1 MPRLP
6 RLLALLLIAP
16 LLTGLLVA
24 CGDDGDEKEP
34 TATAPAAEETAT
46 EAPPTTPEATEPEPT
61 DTSAGL
67 IPFDSVH
74 YVVDLE
80 ITIAQP
86 GEAEETFI
94 SGQVEGDYVAPD
106 SHAFTNT
113 FEFGGLSG
121 TEEIVIIGDDA
132 WIREGQG
139 DWTATSR
146 LASEIA
152 DTIDLTSADPGFLS
166 ATDLA
171 EGISALDS
179 EAESINGVQTRRYH
193 IPREAIET
201 LSEILGE
208 DFLADTAGLEDFE
221 MTVWLDE
228 ETDGL
233 VRAELT
239 ATASPDIFGDDAGF
253 NLAENATVTIS
264 MTIDVTQINDPDIE
278 IEPPV

>member
-1 MPRLP
+1 M
-6 RLLALLLIAP
+6 
-16 LLTGLLVA
+16 
-24 CGDDGDEKEP
+24 
-34 TATAPAAEETAT
+34 
-46 EAPPTTPEATEPEPT
+46 PPTTPEATEPEPT
-61 DTSAGL
+61 ESAGL
-67 IPFDSVH
+67 IPFDSLH

-152 DTIDLTSADPGFLS
+152 DTIP
-166 ATDLA
+166 
-171 EGISALDS
+171 
-179 EAESINGVQTRRYH
+179 RRPSRPS
-193 IPREAIET
+193 PR
-201 LSEILGE
+201 S
-208 DFLADTAGLEDFE
+208 
-221 MTVWLDE
+221 
-228 ETDGL
+228 
-233 VRAELT
+233 
-239 ATASPDIFGDDAGF
+239 
-253 NLAENATVTIS
+253 
-264 MTIDVTQINDPDIE
+264 
-278 IEPPV
+278 

>member
-1 MPRLP
+1 MPRFP
-6 RLLALLLIAP
+6 RLLALLIVAP
-16 LLTGLLVA
+16 LLAALVAA

-61 DTSAGL
+61 ESAGL
-67 IPFDSVH
+67 IPFDSLH

-86 GEAEETFI
+86 GEADETFI
-94 SGQVEGDYVAPD
+94 SGQIEGDYVAPD
-106 SHAFTNT
+106 SHAFSNT

-146 LASEIA
+146 LAPEIVN
-152 DTIDLTSADPGFLS
+152 TLDLTSADPGFLS

-179 EAESINGVQTRRYH
+179 EPDSVNGVQTRRYQ
-193 IPREAIET
+193 IPKEAIET

-253 NLAENATVTIS
+253 NLAEDATVTIS
-264 MTIDVTQINDPDIE
+264 MTIDVTQINDPAIE
-278 IEPPV
+278 IEPPI

>member
-1 MPRLP
+1 MLPKGGPAMPRFP
-6 RLLALLLIAP
+6 RLFALLIIAP
-16 LLTGLLVA
+16 LLAALIAA
-24 CGDDGDEKEP
+24 CGDGGDEGEP

-46 EAPPTTPEATEPEPT
+46 EVPLATPGATEPEPT

-86 GEAEETFI
+86 GEADETFI

-121 TEEIVIIGDDA
+121 TDEIVIIGDDA

-152 DTIDLTSADPGFLS
+152 D
-166 ATDLA
+166 
-171 EGISALDS
+171 
-179 EAESINGVQTRRYH
+179 
-193 IPREAIET
+193 
-201 LSEILGE
+201 
-208 DFLADTAGLEDFE
+208 
-221 MTVWLDE
+221 
-228 ETDGL
+228 
-233 VRAELT
+233 
-239 ATASPDIFGDDAGF
+239 
-253 NLAENATVTIS
+253 
-264 MTIDVTQINDPDIE
+264 
-278 IEPPV
+278 

>member
-1 MPRLP
+1 MP
-6 RLLALLLIAP
+6 
-16 LLTGLLVA
+16 LV
-24 CGDDGDEKEP
+24 
-34 TATAPAAEETAT
+34 
-46 EAPPTTPEATEPEPT
+46 TPEATEPEPT
-61 DTSAGL
+61 ESAGL
-67 IPFDSVH
+67 IPFDSLH

-171 EGISALDS
+171 EGIGALDS
-179 EAESINGVQTRRYH
+179 EPDSINGVQTRRYH
-193 IPREAIET
+193 IPKEAVQT

-239 ATASPDIFGDDAGF
+239 ATASPDIFGGDAGF
-253 NLAENATVTIS
+253 NLAEDATVTIS

-278 IEPPV
+278 IEPPI